1 MIRRV
6 SLISAKFLV
15 NEVNEIYLLHVY
27 NVIKTDLVKYA
38 WTEEIY
44 QKKIAEGEEK
54 LIKRIPRVE
63 LDGRSRNRS
72 AMIQD

>member
-1 MIRRV
+1 M
-6 SLISAKFLV
+6 
-15 NEVNEIYLLHVY
+15 Y

-72 AMIQD
+72 ALIQD